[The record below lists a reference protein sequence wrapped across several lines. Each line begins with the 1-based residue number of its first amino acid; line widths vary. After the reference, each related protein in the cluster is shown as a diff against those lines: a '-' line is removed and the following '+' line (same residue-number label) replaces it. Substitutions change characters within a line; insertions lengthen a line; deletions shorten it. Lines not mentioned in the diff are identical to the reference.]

1 MQPFISICIA
11 AYNRTSFLKR
21 LLDSVHIQTF
31 KNFEV
36 IVTDDSPGA
45 EVEEVCKQYESNF
58 KLLYKKNVP
67 ALGTPAN
74 WNEAIKH
81 ANGEWIKLM
90 HDDDWFANEHS
101 LELFAKETAQNKKF
115 IFSAYDNVFEN
126 NGSTEKKL
134 FPAHWRQRIIKNP
147 VTLLNT
153 NVIGPPSVTLIHRSI
168 TEQYDTNMKWRVDID
183 FYIRLLK
190 IEQTFSYIN
199 TPLINV
205 GISDSQVTN
214 SCINKPEVELP
225 EGLLLLIKYDV
236 APLKNILVYDAWWRI
251 IRNVGVRGRKD
262 IEHYTMHQQWPAVIL
277 SMVDQQSK
285 ILPSVLKIGVFSKFF
300 MFLSY
305 LANQRYLKQ
314 YN

>member
-11 AYNRTSFLKR
+11 AYNRISFLKR
-21 LLDSVHIQTF
+21 LLDSIQRQTF

-36 IVTDDSPGA
+36 IVTDDSPGT
-45 EVEEVCKQYESNF
+45 EVDELCKQFESNF
-58 KLLYKKNVP
+58 KLFYKKNTP

-90 HDDDWFANEHS
+90 HDDDWFANENS
-101 LELFAKETAQNKKF
+101 LELFANATAQNNKF
-115 IFSAYDNVFEN
+115 IFSAYHNVFEN
-126 NGSTEKKL
+126 NSSTERKL
-134 FPAHWRQRIIKNP
+134 FPTHWRQRIIKNP

-190 IEQTFSYIN
+190 NEQTFSYIN

-214 SCINKPEVELP
+214 SCINQPEVELP
-225 EGLLLLIKYDV
+225 EGLLLLIKYGV
-236 APLKNILVYDAWWRI
+236 EPLRNILVYDAWWRI
-251 IRNVGVRGRKD
+251 IRNVGVRGRND
-262 IEHYTMHQQWPAVIL
+262 LERYTAYQEWPAVIIH
-277 SMVDQQSK
+277 MVNQQSK

-314 YN
+314 YK